1 MFDNN
6 IQTYFTYHPV
16 TRLKCTLTEFSCIYS
31 YINLIAINFRTF
43 HHPQTLYPSNSK
55 PSHSQKTST
64 LCLALAGLDIHIN
77 RILGSLSCLLS
88 PRTIILL
95 SVHGFVPMF
104 HAYYGQIIFHHV
116 SNTGF
121 CLSIQVIRELF
132 PVWSSDEQCC
142 YEYLCTSSFVSLG
155 CTYTSNS
162 QILWQFYV
170 YLWEEL
176 LILFPKVPAPLPI
189 PTSGIQRSRFLLFLS
204 SKCYFHSDSFLNYSC
219 CGLCVECSP
228 RGSCIEDLAPQPVDP
243 VIEGTNGSWGLWCHQ
258 WLVLRQTPNI
268 RTLLEHSRK
277 ENGN

>member
-88 PRTIILL
+88 PRAIVLL

-155 CTYTSNS
+155 CILTHRTAKSCGNS
-162 QILWQFYV
+162 MCIFGKDCSYR
-170 YLWEEL
+170 
-176 LILFPKVPAPLPI
+176 FPKCLHHCPSPPAVYKGP
-189 PTSGIQRSRFLLFLS
+189 RFYS
-204 SKCYFHSDSFLNYSC
+204 S
-219 CGLCVECSP
+219 
-228 RGSCIEDLAPQPVDP
+228 
-243 VIEGTNGSWGLWCHQ
+243 
-258 WLVLRQTPNI
+258 
-268 RTLLEHSRK
+268 
-277 ENGN
+277 